1 MDATHTLLGGAIDY
15 AGLFPPAQ
23 LGMGESVANYA
34 AYRQSADAWALGRFV
49 VPANRIAELD
59 AAHRALPDDSRRGS
73 WPLSVLAGPHLDDD
87 LAALGQLDARALRVE
102 SLEIRASTA
111 EEIRQIG
118 AATAGAYETYVEIP
132 IDEEPEALIRALGAA
147 GLRAKMRTGGTTAD
161 AFPSPESVTRFIVR
175 CLDAGVP
182 FKATAGLHH
191 PRTGA
196 YRLTYDG
203 NAETGRMFGY
213 LNLFAAVALLRDR
226 EAAGDAERVLLETD
240 PGSLRIERDALVWRD
255 RRIVIPVLA
264 GLRREALTSFG
275 SCSFREPLDDL
286 RDAVHA

>member
-34 AYRQSADAWALGRFV
+34 AYRRSADAWALGRFV

-59 AAHRALPDDSRRGS
+59 AAHRALPDDARSGA

-87 LAALGQLDARALRVE
+87 LAALRELDADALRVE

-111 EEIRQIG
+111 DEIQEIG
-118 AATAGAYETYVEIP
+118 AATGRAYETYVEIP
-132 IDEEPEALIRALGAA
+132 IDEDPNPLIRSLDAA
-147 GLRAKMRTGGTTAD
+147 GLRAKMRTGGTTAG
-161 AFPSPESVTRFIVR
+161 AFPSPEAVTRFIAR
-175 CLDAGVP
+175 CLEAGVP

-196 YRLTYDG
+196 YRLSYDG
-203 NAETGRMFGY
+203 HAETGRMFGY
-213 LNLFAAVALLRDR
+213 LNLFAAVGLLRDR
-226 EAAGDAERVLLETD
+226 GSVSDAERALLDAD
-240 PGSLRIERDALVWRD
+240 PGAVRIERDALVWRD
-255 RRIVIPVLA
+255 RRFAPAELA
-264 GLRREALTSFG
+264 GVRREALTSFG
-275 SCSFREPLDDL
+275 SCSFREPLDEL
-286 RDAVHA
+286 PGAARA